1 MSTLRRP
8 RLLSVGPRAALLEL
22 ALLAIPLAVLAS
34 MMSLAADP
42 SQRTV
47 LLQRGLLY
55 AGVWSA
61 VFVSLRLRPSGQ
73 VRWWRRLGYEL
84 GMATAVPTLIGAV
97 VWLFDAVHLWRVWVE
112 AGSPATEFVTTRD
125 AAFVQ
130 GMFAVVVSGMA
141 YTIVRTTVLVWVV
154 WTGLRRRR
162 LLWSLT
168 HALVVVAVGLAVMA
182 AVVILVQDYRESE
195 TILQRGVIGSVA
207 GDQSGEA
214 IDRASGVAFGYVLGR
229 VIVTAI
235 ILVALS
241 LMALAV
247 VLPPTLLMSF
257 IVLRPVTRRLEDLT
271 AATAALRAGNL
282 AARVPVGGEDE
293 LARLQ
298 TDFNAMATDLEKAMR
313 SLQQE
318 RDRVGGLLQAR
329 RELIAAVS
337 HELRTPVASL
347 RAYLDSAISHWD
359 GSPPAT
365 LRQDMETMLGEAE
378 RLQRLIEDLFDL
390 SRAEVGRLTLNLAP
404 TDVGAV
410 LDRSARAAAPMAWER
425 GRVEVLAE
433 VPPDLPPARA
443 DAGRLE
449 QVVRNLV
456 ANAVR
461 HTPPGGLVMLTA
473 ARADGEIVVQVK
485 DTGEG
490 IAPQDLPRV
499 WERFYRTG
507 NARERDRGGAG
518 LGLAL
523 VKELTEAMGGRV
535 GVESVPG
542 EGSCFTIRLPAV
554 GVPSLES
561 RVPS

>member
-1 MSTLRRP
+1 
-8 RLLSVGPRAALLEL
+8 
-22 ALLAIPLAVLAS
+22 
-34 MMSLAADP
+34 
-42 SQRTV
+42 
-47 LLQRGLLY
+47 
-55 AGVWSA
+55 
-61 VFVSLRLRPSGQ
+61 
-73 VRWWRRLGYEL
+73 
-84 GMATAVPTLIGAV
+84 
-97 VWLFDAVHLWRVWVE
+97 
-112 AGSPATEFVTTRD
+112 
-125 AAFVQ
+125 
-130 GMFAVVVSGMA
+130 
-141 YTIVRTTVLVWVV
+141 
-154 WTGLRRRR
+154 
-162 LLWSLT
+162 
-168 HALVVVAVGLAVMA
+168 
-182 AVVILVQDYRESE
+182 
-195 TILQRGVIGSVA
+195 
-207 GDQSGEA
+207 
-214 IDRASGVAFGYVLGR
+214 
-229 VIVTAI
+229 
-235 ILVALS
+235 VALS
-241 LMALAV
+241 LMALVV

-298 TDFNAMATDLEKAMR
+298 TDFNAMATDLERAMR

-523 VKELTEAMGGRV
+523 VKELTEAMSGRV